1 MQTSSSS
8 SSKKRFIESSSFY
21 TNCQE
26 KDPFSKFKID
36 DCSFL
41 ESVPNRSTCSK
52 CHRSRKYYC
61 YTCYVAVQEI
71 SDRLPHVSLPIKI
84 DIIKHPKEVD
94 GKSTAA
100 HAAVLASEDVT
111 VYTYPNFPTYNYD
124 EVLLIFPGES
134 AIPFHEWWSSTV
146 LSKRQNNFLKI
157 NPEQKSIHFDDA
169 DVEKPTKEVNCP
181 LKRIIFIDSTWRQSK
196 ALHNDSRLKKLR
208 SVFLDD
214 HKSLFWR
221 YYREK
226 KETHLSTIEAI
237 YYFIVELHNLLQPD
251 VPYHGQYDNMLFFFK
266 FMYYKIRTLYDPLK
280 LKAYQNSTVLTK

>member
-1 MQTSSSS
+1 MCLCEAY
-8 SSKKRFIESSSFY
+8 F
-21 TNCQE
+21 
-26 KDPFSKFKID
+26 
-36 DCSFL
+36 CSYL
-41 ESVPNRSTCSK
+41 KMATRRVLV
-52 CHRSRKYYC
+52 
-61 YTCYVAVQEI
+61 VAM
-71 SDRLPHVSLPIKI
+71 LPIKI